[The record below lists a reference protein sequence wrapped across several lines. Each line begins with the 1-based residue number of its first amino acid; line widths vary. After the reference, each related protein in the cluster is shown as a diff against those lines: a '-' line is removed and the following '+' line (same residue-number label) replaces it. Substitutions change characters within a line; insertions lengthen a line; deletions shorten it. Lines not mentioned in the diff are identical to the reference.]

1 MERYMYKEES
11 FERSLKQKVDEYRM
25 YPSNQSWSN
34 IQKELRKSNR
44 SFNYKAIGLTII
56 LLTGFSIYLSNHQQ
70 SNQKHSVA
78 ALIQSDKA
86 IVSAFEQ
93 TSNSTFQPVQKAEKR
108 RILKS
113 RNTKNPESSS
123 EIIQNHIET
132 SAINTEVPELINQN
146 QNLSVQTNNAED
158 VTDLTKLEMV
168 ANNYEPTSKSQL
180 PDLKDGPEQKLSQLT
195 TTNVIAE
202 TLIADE
208 PSSAKTDAELNY
220 EVNIPVIIKKK
231 EVKKLVMYITPSSSY
246 RVLYADNKFTFRNFP
261 QIDPENA
268 VTHTP
273 SLGFEAGASI
283 LLPITKRIKFRTGA
297 QFNYTSYNVN
307 AFSAAPQLTTITLNY
322 STSQRITVLGNFN
335 GYITRKVQN
344 ETYQL
349 SIPVGF
355 EVNLAGNK
363 KVTWEMGLN
372 LQPTYLLKA
381 SGYMLTNDYKNY
393 IKAPDLMSRLNLNTG
408 LETFIRWNAGKFQ
421 LQAGPQL
428 RYQLFSNGKNIMP
441 VKEHLVD
448 YGFRFGIIKPLR

>member
-1 MERYMYKEES
+1 MERYMYKEDS

-34 IQKELRKSNR
+34 IQNELRKSNR

-70 SNQKHSVA
+70 TNQKSSVA

-86 IVSAFEQ
+86 ITSAFEQ
-93 TSNSTFQPVQKAEKR
+93 TKNSTIKPVQKAEKR
-108 RILKS
+108 RVKII
-113 RNTKNPESSS
+113 RNTNNPEFSS
-123 EIIQNHIET
+123 EIIQNHVEKSVT
-132 SAINTEVPELINQN
+132 NTEVPELINQN
-146 QNLSVQTNNAED
+146 QNSTVQTNNSDD
-158 VTDLTKLEMV
+158 VNDLVKLEMV
-168 ANNYEPTSKSQL
+168 ANNYEPSSITQL
-180 PDLKDGPEQKLSQLT
+180 PVLKDGPEQKSSQITAPNVVTET
-195 TTNVIAE
+195 TF
-202 TLIADE
+202 ADE
-208 PSSAKTDAELNY
+208 TSGAKTDAELNY
-220 EVNIPVIIKKK
+220 EVNIPVVIKKK
-231 EVKKLVMYITPSSSY
+231 EVKKLEMYVTPSSSY

-261 QIDPENA
+261 QLDPENA

-273 SLGFEAGASI
+273 SLGFEAGASM
-283 LLPITKRIKFRTGA
+283 LFPITKRIKFRTGA

-307 AFSAAPQLTTITLNY
+307 AFSAAPQVTTITLNY

-335 GYITRKVQN
+335 GYVTRKVQN

-349 SIPVGF
+349 SIPLGF
-355 EVNLAGNK
+355 EVNLAGSK
-363 KVTWEMGLN
+363 KVTWEMGIN

-408 LETFIRWNAGKFQ
+408 LESFIRWKAGKFQ

-428 RYQLFSNGKNIMP
+428 RYQLFSNARNIFP

>member
-1 MERYMYKEES
+1 MERYMYKEDS

-25 YPSNQSWSN
+25 YPSYQSWSN
-34 IQKELRKSNR
+34 IQKELRKTNR
-44 SFNYKAIGLTII
+44 SFNFKAIGLTII

-70 SNQKHSVA
+70 TNQTNSVA
-78 ALIQSDKA
+78 AFISSDKV

-93 TSNSTFQPVQKAEKR
+93 TKNNSIQPVQKRKQREAATT
-108 RILKS
+108 
-113 RNTKNPESSS
+113 N
-123 EIIQNHIET
+123 IIQPEFSTETVQNQVET
-132 SAINTEVPELINQN
+132 SVANTEFTKENNQI
-146 QNLSVQTNNAED
+146 QISPVQANNIEEA
-158 VTDLTKLEMV
+158 TDLVSLEMV
-168 ANNYEPTSKSQL
+168 ANNHELSSITQL
-180 PDLKDGPEQKLSQLT
+180 PVLKDGPQQKLFPLSAST
-195 TTNVIAE
+195 IVAE
-202 TLIADE
+202 TTVADE
-208 PSSAKTDAELNY
+208 SSSTKTDAELNY
-220 EVNIPVIIKKK
+220 EVNIPVVIKKK
-231 EVKKLVMYITPSSSY
+231 EVKKLEMYVTPSSSY

-261 QIDPENA
+261 QLDPENA

-283 LLPITKRIKFRTGA
+283 LFPITKRIKFRTGA
-297 QFNYTSYNVN
+297 QFNYTRYNVN
-307 AFSAAPQLTTITLNY
+307 AFSAIPQVTTITLNY
-322 STSQRITVLGNFN
+322 STSQRVTVLGNYN

-355 EVNLAGNK
+355 EVNLAGSK
-363 KVTWEMGLN
+363 KVTWEMGIN

-408 LETFIRWNAGKFQ
+408 LETFIRWDAGKFQ

-428 RYQLFSNGKNIMP
+428 RYQLFSNAKNIFP

-448 YGFRFGIIKPLR
+448 YGFRLGIIKPLR

>member
-70 SNQKHSVA
+70 SNQKNSVA
-78 ALIQSDKA
+78 ALIASEK
-86 IVSAFEQ
+86 SNLPAFEQ
-93 TSNSTFQPVQKAEKR
+93 TKSTSIQPVQK
-108 RILKS
+108 
-113 RNTKNPESSS
+113 TKNRKATVININKPEFTSALV
-123 EIIQNHIET
+123 QKNIET
-132 SAINTEVPELINQN
+132 SVAKTEEIKDDNQIKNFTVQTSNTEEI
-146 QNLSVQTNNAED
+146 
-158 VTDLTKLEMV
+158 TDLPKLEMV
-168 ANNYEPTSKSQL
+168 SNNYEPSLIAQL
-180 PDLKDGPEQKLSQLT
+180 PVLKDGPEQNSSPLT
-195 TTNVIAE
+195 APDAVAE
-202 TLIADE
+202 TTIADE
-208 PSSAKTDAELNY
+208 STNTKTDAELNY
-220 EVNIPVIIKKK
+220 EVNIPVVVKKK
-231 EVKKLVMYITPSSSY
+231 EPKKIQMYVTPSSSY

-261 QIDPENA
+261 QLDPENA

-273 SLGFEAGASI
+273 SLGVEAGASI
-283 LLPITKRIKFRTGA
+283 LFPITKRIKFRTGA

-335 GYITRKVQN
+335 GYVTRKVQN

-355 EVNLAGNK
+355 EINLAGSK
-363 KVTWEMGLN
+363 KVTWEMGIN

-393 IKAPDLMSRLNLNTG
+393 IKAPDLMSRFNLNTG

-428 RYQLFSNGKNIMP
+428 RYQLFSNAKNIFP